1 MYFPPMPDGIESGD
15 FLSKLH
21 KPKGPFWKPIF
32 KTWLLAVG
40 WNRQRRKDCRN
51 NTMCQ
56 ECKRR
61 FDAPMHTA
69 NAEGQHHE

>member
-1 MYFPPMPDGIESGD
+1 M
-15 FLSKLH
+15 KLCWKTH
-21 KPKGPFWKPIF
+21 KTLEEFC
-32 KTWLLAVG
+32 KTVCTGKIG

-61 FDAPMHTA
+61 FDVPMHTA
-69 NAEGQHHE
+69 NAPAHLAPASGGKVPPVVGDSE

>member
-1 MYFPPMPDGIESGD
+1 
-15 FLSKLH
+15 
-21 KPKGPFWKPIF
+21 
-32 KTWLLAVG
+32 
-40 WNRQRRKDCRN
+40 
-51 NTMCQ
+51 MCQ